1 MHQLIPALLCY
12 DDSGANSSMQ
22 AGEEPDNLIAAHKA
36 KHSAREEQ
44 KILDHCSGEVA
55 QAASAVTSHP
65 SHRNAYSTQSPSLM
79 RYTFERADAQSR
91 PDDGR
96 ALRDDLFAPAS
107 SSSFRGPTSMPDEVK
122 VLGVASKQL
131 QCSSAIGNKN
141 EMPTEPAGRADGLG
155 AAAAALNHP
164 GSGVGS
170 ITGVPSGPSGS
181 RHTSSNR
188 PEPHIFISA
197 VNLPAKPSLIK
208 HVRRFFLKHGIQA
221 VHMDAAGFYITF
233 PDTDYGRRRLA
244 VCAER
249 TRSAVMF
256 SQYHLR
262 PEVFYDKRK
271 VTDPRQL
278 SAPSAVERSR
288 SSSPGTSILGAAKKL
303 NKTWP
308 AAVVHDTQE
317 PLLTSRPLN
326 SSLDPQ
332 APKAAIH
339 VSDKNNSNSRQ
350 FPSVVAQAGA
360 SASPPADDTTTF
372 DISPSRQPHN
382 STSSVHSGTTSSSR
396 SKSVQCYVCKGLGG
410 ALSLCKTCARHY
422 HNHCR
427 PQGSTLDSFR
437 RHWQCANCVWK
448 GKPQIHKAID
458 HEVSSSAAEAR
469 GPLLGTVR
477 VEAPI
482 NNDLHR
488 TRDNRKS
495 TPANSELRDA
505 VAPITT
511 PIGQNGR
518 KAPVQ
523 QSTNLGITR
532 YGSQQQ
538 SSETQSLHRN
548 EHTDEAAV
556 PDRDQFPI
564 QERAEAADT
573 NTNKLKRNAE
583 LDEQTADNDGHDSIR
598 CPLIKRARRLVSDV
612 DKENNIP
619 NGIALDVGHTTA
631 VSAAQRQTESAPL
644 SLLESNGI
652 PTTSSK
658 CVTRASDHDSLDEAQ
673 DLVEKSFAA
682 VDPATN
688 KVNGPKKL
696 EITRVKRQE
705 PRKDPPTPGNEH
717 NYIAVEQSPDRG
729 LTSTRES
736 QEPARGPI
744 LAQSEA
750 IDVDTS
756 SGMAEASAYSTGLIR
771 EAPNQRQVLEDE
783 ATLVTHKRSMKTGSP
798 SNSLPQSKAPKPS
811 GYARARRHKS
821 SMKCSCGK
829 SVPFNPSG
837 KSECTAC
844 KEKSAK
850 GTPIPEQAEIA
861 EDMRV
866 SPLSAVETVRRVIVP
881 EAATKHRQGSPSH
894 RALASSKNE
903 IYARASST
911 VATGSTEAN
920 KVTKASERFD
930 LSGQIQETGLNQ
942 VHDRQTA
949 SASEPS
955 KMHLHMQPTEPT
967 EHTEPTEPA
976 EPTEPTEPTE
986 PPEPPETSEIDAECA
1001 LPLQEI
1007 AEGLTSSEVGDASPA
1022 AAIKKRQEECKSQK
1036 ADDIDRNDL
1045 GDSFSRPDGTYY
1057 RLIGMA
1063 LCAANANR
1071 ATAQWIL
1078 QWITRNIP
1086 NYALGEGKW
1095 AHNLRAVLSQN
1106 AVGKTGK
1113 SLVTSITVDSSSRAK
1128 RVVYELLP
1136 GLAEELERWDE
1147 VLQRPML
1154 PLAKRQSYGQPLLGK
1169 APEENIVAQKTLPT
1183 GNMRMPKA
1191 KTTKTTMDPV
1201 DDVMDVDNDEFIQQ
1215 HRDQGADSD
1224 DGMHN
1229 EDWTTDAMRK
1239 LDAGMGR
1246 FAPQLSRR
1254 EGSKPPRDSQPT
1266 VPVPG
1271 IRLFPAADLQKEA
1284 SPPYLDEE
1292 EEKALLH
1299 MIREDH
1305 RTRNST
1311 SRSLFTNRPQYDPSS
1326 EVKRQ
1331 AKIVE
1336 ISKRPRRKD
1345 IIGKP
1350 AGYSVLGWTG
1360 LFEERLSTTSR
1371 DVSPTKKNRGPPLLA
1386 DDGTPIQVF
1395 RSLED
1400 FLGLPDDLVP
1410 AIVNKQ
1416 LVYRHK
1422 DGNKRAVYRTG
1433 I

>member
-1 MHQLIPALLCY
+1 MSEQDRACKGERFNGMPVNPTPVFKNNILL
-12 DDSGANSSMQ
+12 
-22 AGEEPDNLIAAHKA
+22 
-36 KHSAREEQ
+36 
-44 KILDHCSGEVA
+44 
-55 QAASAVTSHP
+55 T
-65 SHRNAYSTQSPSLM
+65 LM
-79 RYTFERADAQSR
+79 
-91 PDDGR
+91 
-96 ALRDDLFAPAS
+96 
-107 SSSFRGPTSMPDEVK
+107 
-122 VLGVASKQL
+122 
-131 QCSSAIGNKN
+131 
-141 EMPTEPAGRADGLG
+141 
-155 AAAAALNHP
+155 
-164 GSGVGS
+164 S
-170 ITGVPSGPSGS
+170 IT
-181 RHTSSNR
+181 
-188 PEPHIFISA
+188 
-197 VNLPAKPSLIK
+197 
-208 HVRRFFLKHGIQA
+208 
-221 VHMDAAGFYITF
+221 
-233 PDTDYGRRRLA
+233 
-244 VCAER
+244 
-249 TRSAVMF
+249 
-256 SQYHLR
+256 
-262 PEVFYDKRK
+262 
-271 VTDPRQL
+271 
-278 SAPSAVERSR
+278 
-288 SSSPGTSILGAAKKL
+288 
-303 NKTWP
+303 
-308 AAVVHDTQE
+308 
-317 PLLTSRPLN
+317 
-326 SSLDPQ
+326 
-332 APKAAIH
+332 
-339 VSDKNNSNSRQ
+339 
-350 FPSVVAQAGA
+350 
-360 SASPPADDTTTF
+360 
-372 DISPSRQPHN
+372 
-382 STSSVHSGTTSSSR
+382 STSQH
-396 SKSVQCYVCKGLGG
+396 
-410 ALSLCKTCARHY
+410 
-422 HNHCR
+422 
-427 PQGSTLDSFR
+427 
-437 RHWQCANCVWK
+437 
-448 GKPQIHKAID
+448 
-458 HEVSSSAAEAR
+458 
-469 GPLLGTVR
+469 
-477 VEAPI
+477 
-482 NNDLHR
+482 
-488 TRDNRKS
+488 
-495 TPANSELRDA
+495 
-505 VAPITT
+505 
-511 PIGQNGR
+511 
-518 KAPVQ
+518 
-523 QSTNLGITR
+523 
-532 YGSQQQ
+532 
-538 SSETQSLHRN
+538 

-564 QERAEAADT
+564 QERAEAANT

-583 LDEQTADNDGHDSIR
+583 LDEQTANNDGHDSIR

-612 DKENNIP
+612 DKENNIL
-619 NGIALDVGHTTA
+619 NGIALEVGHTTA
-631 VSAAQRQTESAPL
+631 VSAAQRETESAPL

-658 CVTRASDHDSLDEAQ
+658 CVTRASDHASLDEAQ

-688 KVNGPKKL
+688 IVNGPKKL
-696 EITRVKRQE
+696 EFTRVKRQE
-705 PRKDPPTPGNEH
+705 PRMDPPTPGNEH

-744 LAQSEA
+744 LPQSEA

-756 SGMAEASAYSTGLIR
+756 SGMAEASAYSTGLVK
-771 EAPNQRQVLEDE
+771 ESPNQRQVLEDE
-783 ATLVTHKRSMKTGSP
+783 ATLVTHKRSMKTDSP
-798 SNSLPQSKAPKPS
+798 SNSLPQSEAPKPS
-811 GYARARRHKS
+811 GYARARRHQS

-837 KSECTAC
+837 KSDCTAC

-861 EDMRV
+861 EDVRV
-866 SPLSAVETVRRVIVP
+866 SPLSAVETVRRIIVP

-894 RALASSKNE
+894 KALASSKNE

-911 VATGSTEAN
+911 VDTGSTEAN
-920 KVTKASERFD
+920 KVTNASEIFD

-955 KMHLHMQPTEPT
+955 KMHLHMQPTEP
-967 EHTEPTEPA
+967 A
-976 EPTEPTEPTE
+976 EPTEPTE
-986 PPEPPETSEIDAECA
+986 PPETREIDAECA
-1001 LPLQEI
+1001 LPVQEV
-1007 AEGLTSSEVGDASPA
+1007 AESLTLSEVGDASPV
-1022 AAIKKRQEECKSQK
+1022 AAIKKRQEERKSQK
-1036 ADDIDRNDL
+1036 VDDIDRNDL

-1071 ATAQWIL
+1071 ATAQWIS
-1078 QWITRNIP
+1078 QWIARNIP

-1095 AHNLRAVLSQN
+1095 AHNISAVLSQN

-1113 SLVTSITVDSSSRAK
+1113 SLVTSIAVDSSSRAK

-1136 GLAEELERWDE
+1136 GLAEELELWDE

-1154 PLAKRQSYGQPLLGK
+1154 PLAKRQSYGQPPLGK

-1224 DGMHN
+1224 DGTDN
-1229 EDWTTDAMRK
+1229 EDRTTDAMRK

-1246 FAPQLSRR
+1246 FTPELSRR
-1254 EGSKPPRDSQPT
+1254 EGSKAPRDSQPT
-1266 VPVPG
+1266 VSVPS
-1271 IRLFPAADLQKEA
+1271 IRQFPAVDLQKEA

-1331 AKIVE
+1331 AKIAE

-1360 LFEERLSTTSR
+1360 FFEEPLSTTSR
-1371 DVSPTKKNRGPPLLA
+1371 DVSPAKKNRGPPLLA

>member
-1 MHQLIPALLCY
+1 MSEQDRACKGERFNGMPVNPTPVFKNNILL
-12 DDSGANSSMQ
+12 
-22 AGEEPDNLIAAHKA
+22 
-36 KHSAREEQ
+36 
-44 KILDHCSGEVA
+44 
-55 QAASAVTSHP
+55 T
-65 SHRNAYSTQSPSLM
+65 LM
-79 RYTFERADAQSR
+79 
-91 PDDGR
+91 
-96 ALRDDLFAPAS
+96 
-107 SSSFRGPTSMPDEVK
+107 
-122 VLGVASKQL
+122 
-131 QCSSAIGNKN
+131 
-141 EMPTEPAGRADGLG
+141 
-155 AAAAALNHP
+155 
-164 GSGVGS
+164 S
-170 ITGVPSGPSGS
+170 IT
-181 RHTSSNR
+181 
-188 PEPHIFISA
+188 
-197 VNLPAKPSLIK
+197 
-208 HVRRFFLKHGIQA
+208 
-221 VHMDAAGFYITF
+221 
-233 PDTDYGRRRLA
+233 
-244 VCAER
+244 
-249 TRSAVMF
+249 
-256 SQYHLR
+256 
-262 PEVFYDKRK
+262 
-271 VTDPRQL
+271 
-278 SAPSAVERSR
+278 
-288 SSSPGTSILGAAKKL
+288 
-303 NKTWP
+303 
-308 AAVVHDTQE
+308 
-317 PLLTSRPLN
+317 
-326 SSLDPQ
+326 
-332 APKAAIH
+332 
-339 VSDKNNSNSRQ
+339 
-350 FPSVVAQAGA
+350 
-360 SASPPADDTTTF
+360 
-372 DISPSRQPHN
+372 
-382 STSSVHSGTTSSSR
+382 STSQH
-396 SKSVQCYVCKGLGG
+396 
-410 ALSLCKTCARHY
+410 
-422 HNHCR
+422 
-427 PQGSTLDSFR
+427 
-437 RHWQCANCVWK
+437 
-448 GKPQIHKAID
+448 
-458 HEVSSSAAEAR
+458 
-469 GPLLGTVR
+469 
-477 VEAPI
+477 
-482 NNDLHR
+482 
-488 TRDNRKS
+488 
-495 TPANSELRDA
+495 
-505 VAPITT
+505 
-511 PIGQNGR
+511 
-518 KAPVQ
+518 
-523 QSTNLGITR
+523 
-532 YGSQQQ
+532 
-538 SSETQSLHRN
+538 

-564 QERAEAADT
+564 QERAEAANT

-598 CPLIKRARRLVSDV
+598 WPLIKRARRLVSDV

-619 NGIALDVGHTTA
+619 NGIALEVGHTTA
-631 VSAAQRQTESAPL
+631 VSAAQRETESAPL

-688 KVNGPKKL
+688 IVNGPKKL
-696 EITRVKRQE
+696 EFTRVKRQE
-705 PRKDPPTPGNEH
+705 PRMDPPTPGNEH

-756 SGMAEASAYSTGLIR
+756 SGMAEASAYSTGLVK

-798 SNSLPQSKAPKPS
+798 SNILPQSKAPKPS
-811 GYARARRHKS
+811 GYARARRHQS

-837 KSECTAC
+837 KSDCTAC

-866 SPLSAVETVRRVIVP
+866 SPLSAVETVRRIIVP

-894 RALASSKNE
+894 KALASSKNE

-920 KVTKASERFD
+920 KVTNASEIFD
-930 LSGQIQETGLNQ
+930 LSGQIQETGLDQ

-955 KMHLHMQPTEPT
+955 KMHLHMQPTEP
-967 EHTEPTEPA
+967 A
-976 EPTEPTEPTE
+976 EPTE
-986 PPEPPETSEIDAECA
+986 PPEPPETREIDAECA
-1001 LPLQEI
+1001 LPVQEV
-1007 AEGLTSSEVGDASPA
+1007 AESLASSEVGDASPA
-1022 AAIKKRQEECKSQK
+1022 AAIKKRQEERKNQK
-1036 ADDIDRNDL
+1036 DDDIDRNDL

-1071 ATAQWIL
+1071 ATAQWIS
-1078 QWITRNIP
+1078 QWIARNIP

-1095 AHNLRAVLSQN
+1095 AHNISAVLSQN

-1113 SLVTSITVDSSSRAK
+1113 SLVTSIAVDSSSRAK

-1136 GLAEELERWDE
+1136 GLAEELELWDE

-1183 GNMRMPKA
+1183 GNMRMSKA
-1191 KTTKTTMDPV
+1191 KTMKTTMDPV

-1224 DGMHN
+1224 DGTDN
-1229 EDWTTDAMRK
+1229 EDRTTDAMRK

-1246 FAPQLSRR
+1246 FTPHLSRR
-1254 EGSKPPRDSQPT
+1254 EGSKTPRDSQPT
-1266 VPVPG
+1266 VSVPS
-1271 IRLFPAADLQKEA
+1271 IRQFPAADLQKEA

-1331 AKIVE
+1331 AKIAE

-1345 IIGKP
+1345 LIGKP

-1360 LFEERLSTTSR
+1360 FFEEPLSTTSR
-1371 DVSPTKKNRGPPLLA
+1371 DVSPAKKNRGPPLLA

>member
-1 MHQLIPALLCY
+1 MSEQDRACKGERFNGMPVNPTPVFKNNILL
-12 DDSGANSSMQ
+12 
-22 AGEEPDNLIAAHKA
+22 
-36 KHSAREEQ
+36 
-44 KILDHCSGEVA
+44 
-55 QAASAVTSHP
+55 T
-65 SHRNAYSTQSPSLM
+65 LM
-79 RYTFERADAQSR
+79 
-91 PDDGR
+91 
-96 ALRDDLFAPAS
+96 
-107 SSSFRGPTSMPDEVK
+107 
-122 VLGVASKQL
+122 
-131 QCSSAIGNKN
+131 
-141 EMPTEPAGRADGLG
+141 
-155 AAAAALNHP
+155 
-164 GSGVGS
+164 S
-170 ITGVPSGPSGS
+170 IT
-181 RHTSSNR
+181 
-188 PEPHIFISA
+188 
-197 VNLPAKPSLIK
+197 
-208 HVRRFFLKHGIQA
+208 
-221 VHMDAAGFYITF
+221 
-233 PDTDYGRRRLA
+233 
-244 VCAER
+244 
-249 TRSAVMF
+249 
-256 SQYHLR
+256 
-262 PEVFYDKRK
+262 
-271 VTDPRQL
+271 
-278 SAPSAVERSR
+278 
-288 SSSPGTSILGAAKKL
+288 
-303 NKTWP
+303 
-308 AAVVHDTQE
+308 
-317 PLLTSRPLN
+317 
-326 SSLDPQ
+326 
-332 APKAAIH
+332 
-339 VSDKNNSNSRQ
+339 
-350 FPSVVAQAGA
+350 
-360 SASPPADDTTTF
+360 
-372 DISPSRQPHN
+372 
-382 STSSVHSGTTSSSR
+382 STSQH
-396 SKSVQCYVCKGLGG
+396 
-410 ALSLCKTCARHY
+410 
-422 HNHCR
+422 
-427 PQGSTLDSFR
+427 
-437 RHWQCANCVWK
+437 
-448 GKPQIHKAID
+448 
-458 HEVSSSAAEAR
+458 
-469 GPLLGTVR
+469 
-477 VEAPI
+477 
-482 NNDLHR
+482 
-488 TRDNRKS
+488 
-495 TPANSELRDA
+495 
-505 VAPITT
+505 
-511 PIGQNGR
+511 
-518 KAPVQ
+518 
-523 QSTNLGITR
+523 
-532 YGSQQQ
+532 
-538 SSETQSLHRN
+538 

-564 QERAEAADT
+564 QERAEAANT

-598 CPLIKRARRLVSDV
+598 WPLIKRARRLVSDV

-619 NGIALDVGHTTA
+619 NGIALEVGHTTA
-631 VSAAQRQTESAPL
+631 VSAAQRETESAPL

-688 KVNGPKKL
+688 IVNGPKKL
-696 EITRVKRQE
+696 EFTRVKRQE
-705 PRKDPPTPGNEH
+705 PRMDPPTPGNEH

-756 SGMAEASAYSTGLIR
+756 SGMAEASAYSTGLVK

-811 GYARARRHKS
+811 GYARARRHQS

-837 KSECTAC
+837 KSDCTAC

-861 EDMRV
+861 EDVRV
-866 SPLSAVETVRRVIVP
+866 SPLSAVETVRRIIVP

-894 RALASSKNE
+894 KALASSKNE

-911 VATGSTEAN
+911 VDTGSTEAN
-920 KVTKASERFD
+920 KVTDASEIFD

-955 KMHLHMQPTEPT
+955 KMHLHMQPTEP
-967 EHTEPTEPA
+967 A
-976 EPTEPTEPTE
+976 EPTEPTE
-986 PPEPPETSEIDAECA
+986 PPEPPETREIDAECA
-1001 LPLQEI
+1001 LPVQEV
-1007 AEGLTSSEVGDASPA
+1007 AESLTLSEVDDASPA
-1022 AAIKKRQEECKSQK
+1022 AAIKKRQEERKSQK
-1036 ADDIDRNDL
+1036 VDDIDRNDL

-1071 ATAQWIL
+1071 ATAQWIS
-1078 QWITRNIP
+1078 QWIARNIP

-1095 AHNLRAVLSQN
+1095 AHNISAVLSQN

-1113 SLVTSITVDSSSRAK
+1113 SLVTSIAVDSSSRAK

-1136 GLAEELERWDE
+1136 GLAEELELWDE

-1183 GNMRMPKA
+1183 GNMRMSKA

-1224 DGMHN
+1224 DGTDN
-1229 EDWTTDAMRK
+1229 EDRTTDAMRK

-1246 FAPQLSRR
+1246 FTPQLSRR
-1254 EGSKPPRDSQPT
+1254 EGSKTPRDSQPT
-1266 VPVPG
+1266 VSVPS
-1271 IRLFPAADLQKEA
+1271 IRQFPAADLQKEA

-1331 AKIVE
+1331 AKIAE

-1345 IIGKP
+1345 LIGKP

-1360 LFEERLSTTSR
+1360 FFEEPLSTTSR
-1371 DVSPTKKNRGPPLLA
+1371 DVSPAKKNRGSPLLA

>member
-1 MHQLIPALLCY
+1 MPVNPTPVFKNNILL
-12 DDSGANSSMQ
+12 
-22 AGEEPDNLIAAHKA
+22 
-36 KHSAREEQ
+36 
-44 KILDHCSGEVA
+44 
-55 QAASAVTSHP
+55 T
-65 SHRNAYSTQSPSLM
+65 LM
-79 RYTFERADAQSR
+79 
-91 PDDGR
+91 
-96 ALRDDLFAPAS
+96 
-107 SSSFRGPTSMPDEVK
+107 
-122 VLGVASKQL
+122 
-131 QCSSAIGNKN
+131 
-141 EMPTEPAGRADGLG
+141 
-155 AAAAALNHP
+155 
-164 GSGVGS
+164 S
-170 ITGVPSGPSGS
+170 IT
-181 RHTSSNR
+181 
-188 PEPHIFISA
+188 
-197 VNLPAKPSLIK
+197 
-208 HVRRFFLKHGIQA
+208 
-221 VHMDAAGFYITF
+221 
-233 PDTDYGRRRLA
+233 
-244 VCAER
+244 
-249 TRSAVMF
+249 
-256 SQYHLR
+256 
-262 PEVFYDKRK
+262 
-271 VTDPRQL
+271 
-278 SAPSAVERSR
+278 
-288 SSSPGTSILGAAKKL
+288 
-303 NKTWP
+303 
-308 AAVVHDTQE
+308 
-317 PLLTSRPLN
+317 
-326 SSLDPQ
+326 
-332 APKAAIH
+332 
-339 VSDKNNSNSRQ
+339 
-350 FPSVVAQAGA
+350 
-360 SASPPADDTTTF
+360 
-372 DISPSRQPHN
+372 
-382 STSSVHSGTTSSSR
+382 STSQH
-396 SKSVQCYVCKGLGG
+396 
-410 ALSLCKTCARHY
+410 
-422 HNHCR
+422 
-427 PQGSTLDSFR
+427 
-437 RHWQCANCVWK
+437 
-448 GKPQIHKAID
+448 
-458 HEVSSSAAEAR
+458 
-469 GPLLGTVR
+469 
-477 VEAPI
+477 
-482 NNDLHR
+482 
-488 TRDNRKS
+488 
-495 TPANSELRDA
+495 
-505 VAPITT
+505 
-511 PIGQNGR
+511 
-518 KAPVQ
+518 
-523 QSTNLGITR
+523 
-532 YGSQQQ
+532 
-538 SSETQSLHRN
+538 

-619 NGIALDVGHTTA
+619 NGIALEVGHTTA
-631 VSAAQRQTESAPL
+631 VSAAQRETESAPL

-658 CVTRASDHDSLDEAQ
+658 CVTRASDHDSLGEAQ

-688 KVNGPKKL
+688 IVNGPKKL
-696 EITRVKRQE
+696 EFTRVKRQE

-717 NYIAVEQSPDRG
+717 NYIAVEQSPGRR

-756 SGMAEASAYSTGLIR
+756 PGMAEASAYSTGLVR

-811 GYARARRHKS
+811 GHARARRHQS

-837 KSECTAC
+837 KSDCTAC

-866 SPLSAVETVRRVIVP
+866 SPLSAVETVRRTIVP

-894 RALASSKNE
+894 KALASSKNE

-920 KVTKASERFD
+920 KVTNASEIFD
-930 LSGQIQETGLNQ
+930 LSGQIQETGLDQ

-967 EHTEPTEPA
+967 E
-976 EPTEPTEPTE
+976 PTE
-986 PPEPPETSEIDAECA
+986 PPGPPETREIDAECA
-1001 LPLQEI
+1001 LPVQEV
-1007 AEGLTSSEVGDASPA
+1007 AESLASSEVGDASPA
-1022 AAIKKRQEECKSQK
+1022 AIKKRQEERKSQK
-1036 ADDIDRNDL
+1036 VDDIDRNDL

-1071 ATAQWIL
+1071 ATAQWIS
-1078 QWITRNIP
+1078 QWIARNIP

-1095 AHNLRAVLSQN
+1095 AHNISAVLSQN

-1113 SLVTSITVDSSSRAK
+1113 SLVTSIAVDSSSRAK

-1136 GLAEELERWDE
+1136 GLAEELELWDE

-1183 GNMRMPKA
+1183 GNMRMSKA

-1224 DGMHN
+1224 DGTDN
-1229 EDWTTDAMRK
+1229 EDRTTDAMRK

-1246 FAPQLSRR
+1246 FTPQLSRR
-1254 EGSKPPRDSQPT
+1254 GGSKTPRDSQPT
-1266 VPVPG
+1266 ISVPS
-1271 IRLFPAADLQKEA
+1271 IRQFPAADLQKEA

-1331 AKIVE
+1331 AKIAE

-1345 IIGKP
+1345 LIGKP

-1360 LFEERLSTTSR
+1360 FFEEPLSTTSR
-1371 DVSPTKKNRGPPLLA
+1371 DVSPAKKNRGPPLLA

-1410 AIVNKQ
+1410 AVVNKQ

>member
-1 MHQLIPALLCY
+1 MACLLIQLPFSKNNILL
-12 DDSGANSSMQ
+12 
-22 AGEEPDNLIAAHKA
+22 
-36 KHSAREEQ
+36 
-44 KILDHCSGEVA
+44 
-55 QAASAVTSHP
+55 T
-65 SHRNAYSTQSPSLM
+65 LM
-79 RYTFERADAQSR
+79 
-91 PDDGR
+91 
-96 ALRDDLFAPAS
+96 
-107 SSSFRGPTSMPDEVK
+107 
-122 VLGVASKQL
+122 
-131 QCSSAIGNKN
+131 
-141 EMPTEPAGRADGLG
+141 
-155 AAAAALNHP
+155 
-164 GSGVGS
+164 S
-170 ITGVPSGPSGS
+170 IT
-181 RHTSSNR
+181 
-188 PEPHIFISA
+188 
-197 VNLPAKPSLIK
+197 
-208 HVRRFFLKHGIQA
+208 
-221 VHMDAAGFYITF
+221 
-233 PDTDYGRRRLA
+233 
-244 VCAER
+244 
-249 TRSAVMF
+249 
-256 SQYHLR
+256 
-262 PEVFYDKRK
+262 
-271 VTDPRQL
+271 
-278 SAPSAVERSR
+278 
-288 SSSPGTSILGAAKKL
+288 
-303 NKTWP
+303 
-308 AAVVHDTQE
+308 
-317 PLLTSRPLN
+317 
-326 SSLDPQ
+326 
-332 APKAAIH
+332 
-339 VSDKNNSNSRQ
+339 
-350 FPSVVAQAGA
+350 
-360 SASPPADDTTTF
+360 
-372 DISPSRQPHN
+372 
-382 STSSVHSGTTSSSR
+382 STSQH
-396 SKSVQCYVCKGLGG
+396 
-410 ALSLCKTCARHY
+410 
-422 HNHCR
+422 
-427 PQGSTLDSFR
+427 
-437 RHWQCANCVWK
+437 
-448 GKPQIHKAID
+448 
-458 HEVSSSAAEAR
+458 
-469 GPLLGTVR
+469 
-477 VEAPI
+477 
-482 NNDLHR
+482 
-488 TRDNRKS
+488 
-495 TPANSELRDA
+495 
-505 VAPITT
+505 
-511 PIGQNGR
+511 
-518 KAPVQ
+518 
-523 QSTNLGITR
+523 
-532 YGSQQQ
+532 
-538 SSETQSLHRN
+538 

-564 QERAEAADT
+564 QERAEAANT

-619 NGIALDVGHTTA
+619 NGIALEVGHTTA
-631 VSAAQRQTESAPL
+631 VSAAQRETESAPL

-658 CVTRASDHDSLDEAQ
+658 CVTRASDHASLDEAQ

-688 KVNGPKKL
+688 IVNGPKKL
-696 EITRVKRQE
+696 EFTRVKRQE

-717 NYIAVEQSPDRG
+717 NYTAVEQSPNRG

-756 SGMAEASAYSTGLIR
+756 SGMAEASAYSTGLVK

-811 GYARARRHKS
+811 GYARARRHQS

-837 KSECTAC
+837 KSDCTAC

-866 SPLSAVETVRRVIVP
+866 SPLSAVETVRRIIVP

-894 RALASSKNE
+894 KALASSKNE

-920 KVTKASERFD
+920 KVTNASEIFD
-930 LSGQIQETGLNQ
+930 LSGQIQETGLDQ

-967 EHTEPTEPA
+967 E
-976 EPTEPTEPTE
+976 PTE
-986 PPEPPETSEIDAECA
+986 PPEPPETREIDAECA
-1001 LPLQEI
+1001 LPVQEV
-1007 AEGLTSSEVGDASPA
+1007 AESLASSEVGDASPA
-1022 AAIKKRQEECKSQK
+1022 AAIKKRQEERKSQK
-1036 ADDIDRNDL
+1036 VDDIDRNNL

-1071 ATAQWIL
+1071 ATAQWIS
-1078 QWITRNIP
+1078 QWIARNIP

-1095 AHNLRAVLSQN
+1095 AHNISAVLSQN

-1113 SLVTSITVDSSSRAK
+1113 SLVTSIAVDSSSRAK

-1136 GLAEELERWDE
+1136 GLAEELELWDE

-1224 DGMHN
+1224 NGTDN
-1229 EDWTTDAMRK
+1229 EDRTTDAMRK
-1239 LDAGMGR
+1239 LDTGMGR
-1246 FAPQLSRR
+1246 FTPQLSRR
-1254 EGSKPPRDSQPT
+1254 EGSKTPRDSQPT
-1266 VPVPG
+1266 VSVPS
-1271 IRLFPAADLQKEA
+1271 IRQFPAADLQKEA

-1311 SRSLFTNRPQYDPSS
+1311 SRSLFTNRPQYDPGS

-1331 AKIVE
+1331 AKIAE

-1345 IIGKP
+1345 LIGKP

-1360 LFEERLSTTSR
+1360 FFEERLSTTSR
-1371 DVSPTKKNRGPPLLA
+1371 DVSPAKKNRGPPLLA